1 MKKIKLILLTAF
13 SICAFAGT
21 NIAYGFSVIKHVND
35 ASPSAAAF
43 KYLKVSDF
51 VKLSAKEFSDLTGK
65 KMNFFERLSF
75 KVTKMRM
82 KHDLKKNPDLKITDY
97 MKPNST
103 TFQIDILWLLLG
115 VLLGP
120 IGVLIAYVTKQEQY
134 KLTSSWI
141 GFGIFVLIILLFR
154 SSIF

>member
-1 MKKIKLILLTAF
+1 MKA
-13 SICAFAGT
+13 
-21 NIAYGFSVIKHVND
+21 
-35 ASPSAAAF
+35 
-43 KYLKVSDF
+43 
-51 VKLSAKEFSDLTGK
+51 
-65 KMNFFERLSF
+65 
-75 KVTKMRM
+75 
-82 KHDLKKNPDLKITDY
+82 
-97 MKPNST
+97 NST

-141 GFGIFVLIILLFR
+141 GFGIFVLIILLFH

>member
-1 MKKIKLILLTAF
+1 MKKIKLFLLIAF
-13 SICAFAGT
+13 SMYALADT
-21 NIAYGFSVIKHVND
+21 NTAYGFSISKPVAND
-35 ASPSAAAF
+35 ASPSATW
-43 KYLKVSDF
+43 KYINVSDF

-97 MKPNST
+97 MKPNTT

-141 GFGIFVLIILLFR
+141 GFGIFVLVLLLFG